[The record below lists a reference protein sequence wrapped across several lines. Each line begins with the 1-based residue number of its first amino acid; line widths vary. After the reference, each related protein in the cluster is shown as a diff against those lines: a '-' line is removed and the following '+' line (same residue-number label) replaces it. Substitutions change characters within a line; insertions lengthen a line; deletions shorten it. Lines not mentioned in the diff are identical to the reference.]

1 MWLTLK
7 PTIRRPEPRAL
18 LPAHPHPHTEDQAEP
33 ERHLKL
39 SGVRLDPK
47 CVIASPLPGART
59 RLIPIW
65 FVVPVRLDLSET

>member
-47 CVIASPLPGART
+47 CGDRQPIAWGKNKTDTHMVRGASPT
-59 RLIPIW
+59 
-65 FVVPVRLDLSET
+65 